1 MRLENVSRTWTFWK
15 EWAEVEVEVEGV
27 ILGKRRAGDN
37 GSPDADNTVIPN
49 KTRQQPE
56 QPFQLIDRSR
66 SDIQS
71 KRRGKKRGYR
81 IQHNK
86 GVE

>member
-15 EWAEVEVEVEGV
+15 EWAEVEVEGV

-56 QPFQLIDRSR
+56 QPFQLIDQGL
-66 SDIQS
+66 IFNP
-71 KRRGKKRGYR
+71 KEGEKRGYR